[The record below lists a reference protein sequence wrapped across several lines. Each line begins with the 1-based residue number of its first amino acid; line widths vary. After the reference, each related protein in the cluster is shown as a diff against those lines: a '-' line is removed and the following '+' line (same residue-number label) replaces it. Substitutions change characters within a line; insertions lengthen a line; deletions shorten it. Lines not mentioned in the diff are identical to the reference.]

1 MKIRMTFMMMLLLLS
16 GLLTNAY
23 GESYQSWSNVP
34 GRVLT
39 SYDFLEDPELVLHND
54 DLILIFLDAAENPE
68 VSIPYENAQT
78 LTRTICW
85 DQEDSSHTA
94 TLVDE
99 SGDPVF
105 TLGPGECV
113 SPTIEEGFYTLTFH
127 HDGTGEPA
135 TFVLQPI
142 SGEGG
147 GAETEISP
155 NYSQADL
162 DRLKKTNQCPV
173 CDLSGAVLSGTDL
186 RGANLSGADL
196 NGAYLNGA
204 DLRGAYL
211 LRADLRGA
219 NLLHANLTG
228 AYLAQANLKEAYL
241 YGADLSGADLFHANL
256 SGADLRGADL
266 YEANLYEAN
275 LNGADLSGANLSGA
289 TWVNGSKCGFWSIGM
304 CAPSTRPN

>member
-1 MKIRMTFMMMLLLLS
+1 MKIRMTFMMMLFLS

-204 DLRGAYL
+204 DLRGAFL
-211 LRADLRGA
+211 LSAHLTGADLTVAKRTGA
-219 NLLHANLTG
+219 DLLHANLSG
-228 AYLAQANLKEAYL
+228 ANLL
-241 YGADLSGADLFHANL
+241 D
-256 SGADLRGADL
+256 ADLRGADL
-266 YEANLYEAN
+266 YEANLYEAY

>member
-1 MKIRMTFMMMLLLLS
+1 MMMLLLLS

-39 SYDFLEDPELVLHND
+39 SYDFLEDPDLVLHND
-54 DLILIFLDAAENPE
+54 DLILIFLDAAQIPE

-162 DRLKKTNQCPV
+162 DWLKKTNQCPG
-173 CDLSGAVLSGTDL
+173 CDLS
-186 RGANLSGADL
+186 GANLSGADL
-196 NGAYLNGA
+196 RGAVLNRADLNGAYLTGA
-204 DLRGAYL
+204 DLRGAFL
-211 LRADLRGA
+211 LSAHLTGADLTVAKLTGA
-219 NLLHANLTG
+219 DLLHANLSG
-228 AYLAQANLKEAYL
+228 ANLL
-241 YGADLSGADLFHANL
+241 D
-256 SGADLRGADL
+256 ADLRGADL

>member
-1 MKIRMTFMMMLLLLS
+1 MKIRMTFMMMLFLS

-39 SYDFLEDPELVLHND
+39 SYDFLEDPDLVLHND
-54 DLILIFLDAAENPE
+54 DLILIFLDAAQIPE

-162 DRLKKTNQCPV
+162 DWLKKTNQCPG
-173 CDLSGAVLSGTDL
+173 CDLS
-186 RGANLSGADL
+186 GANLSGADL
-196 NGAYLNGA
+196 RGAVLNRADLNGAYLTGA
-204 DLRGAYL
+204 DLRGAFL
-211 LRADLRGA
+211 LSAHLTGADLTVAKLTGA
-219 NLLHANLTG
+219 DLLHANLSG
-228 AYLAQANLKEAYL
+228 ANLL
-241 YGADLSGADLFHANL
+241 D
-256 SGADLRGADL
+256 ADLRGADL
-266 YEANLYEAN
+266 YEANLYEAY

>member
-162 DRLKKTNQCPV
+162 DWLKKTNQCPG
-173 CDLSGAVLSGTDL
+173 CDLSGA
-186 RGANLSGADL
+186 
-196 NGAYLNGA
+196 
-204 DLRGAYL
+204 
-211 LRADLRGA
+211 
-219 NLLHANLTG
+219 NLL
-228 AYLAQANLKEAYL
+228 
-241 YGADLSGADLFHANL
+241 D
-256 SGADLRGADL
+256 ADLRGADL